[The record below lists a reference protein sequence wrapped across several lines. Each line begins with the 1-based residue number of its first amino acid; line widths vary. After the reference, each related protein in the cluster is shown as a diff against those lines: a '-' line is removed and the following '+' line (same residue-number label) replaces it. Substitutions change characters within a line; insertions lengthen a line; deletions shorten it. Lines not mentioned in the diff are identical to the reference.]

1 MYSERSSNRL
11 HLSSHA
17 NVRSPRSRNACIA
30 ALNHRLRPRLG
41 LVRLRGFS
49 LMEGSVA
56 VSVFGHGQALP
67 LHARIQ
73 SPAEEGEDA
82 MVAAFAPGAPLGQ
95 GEGRE
100 EKWRELRGGEWD
112 GNR

>member
-1 MYSERSSNRL
+1 
-11 HLSSHA
+11 
-17 NVRSPRSRNACIA
+17 
-30 ALNHRLRPRLG
+30 
-41 LVRLRGFS
+41 
-49 LMEGSVA
+49 MEGSVA

-95 GEGRE
+95 GEVRE
-100 EKWRELRGGEWD
+100 EKLRELRGGEWD
-112 GNR
+112 RNRWGGRLFWHCGHHQWASCEDGCARPWETVPSNVIRW